1 MQPTDYLLTFALGGA
16 FVMGLIFIV
25 MRREAQV
32 NVQSGMSAEGLMQQ
46 HSGMGF
52 GKAKKNLDRKLAAVQ
67 DILRRQN
74 HSDLGSA
81 EERFAQ
87 RREEDRAAEEETR
100 RRREEEDAQ
109 REDDEEEERHRREL
123 EMEQKAAE
131 RAAEEA
137 RLASERESTRQ
148 LELANVE
155 SDRLEEI
162 NAARE
167 EEALESREAAQRA
180 MSELQARLE
189 REGAQSSDVQ
199 VSLMWNNYNDL
210 DLHVVCPSGERIHGG
225 NKNSDCGGELDV
237 DANVRAETRKP
248 VENVFWEEESAP
260 AGKYQVYVHY
270 YKKHKKRRSKDPTK
284 FQLIVNAGS
293 DLMEFNGDLSLGD
306 PIMLVAEFILP
317 SLEERASRRRELEQ
331 ALLAAGGE
339 IPEKMSEQEETRQAE
354 LAAAESQR
362 LEEIE
367 VAKEQ
372 EMLESREAAQRAMS
386 ELQARL
392 EREGAQSSDVQVSLM
407 WNNYNDLD
415 LHVVCPSGERIHGG
429 NKISGCGGELDVD
442 ANVRAETRKPVENVF
457 WQEGSAPAGK
467 YQVYVHYYKKHNKR
481 RSKDPTKFQ
490 LIVNAGND
498 LLEFSGELSKG
509 DPIMLVTEFD
519 VPTPEE
525 REERRLE
532 LEKQIQEAKGGILS
546 ESADNDE
553 EKRPE
558 EVEEKAA
565 EEAEEKISME
575 SEDESNDEAPSHE
588 LPGAPDLDSLMGDDD
603 SED

>member
-16 FVMGLIFIV
+16 FVMGLLFIV

-32 NVQSGMSAEGLMQQ
+32 NVQSGMSAEGLLQQ

-87 RREEDRAAEEETR
+87 RREEDRIAEEEAR
-100 RRREEEDAQ
+100 RLREEADAQ

-123 EMEQKAAE
+123 EMERKAAE

-137 RLASERESTRQ
+137 RLASERESARQ
-148 LELANVE
+148 LELASAE
-155 SDRLEEI
+155 SARLEEI
-162 NAARE
+162 DAARE
-167 EEALESREAAQRA
+167 QEALESREAAQRA

-248 VENVFWEEESAP
+248 VENVFWEE
-260 AGKYQVYVHY
+260 
-270 YKKHKKRRSKDPTK
+270 
-284 FQLIVNAGS
+284 
-293 DLMEFNGDLSLGD
+293 
-306 PIMLVAEFILP
+306 
-317 SLEERASRRRELEQ
+317 
-331 ALLAAGGE
+331 
-339 IPEKMSEQEETRQAE
+339 
-354 LAAAESQR
+354 
-362 LEEIE
+362 
-367 VAKEQ
+367 
-372 EMLESREAAQRAMS
+372 
-386 ELQARL
+386 
-392 EREGAQSSDVQVSLM
+392 
-407 WNNYNDLD
+407 
-415 LHVVCPSGERIHGG
+415 
-429 NKISGCGGELDVD
+429 
-442 ANVRAETRKPVENVF
+442 
-457 WQEGSAPAGK
+457 GSAPAGK
-467 YQVYVHYYKKHNKR
+467 YQVYVLYYKKHNKR

-498 LLEFSGELSKG
+498 LLEFSGELSSG

-519 VPTPEE
+519 VPTAEE
-525 REERRLE
+525 REERRRE
-532 LEKQIQEAKGGILS
+532 LERQIQEAKGGASSLS
-546 ESADNDE
+546 AAHEE
-553 EKRPE
+553 EKKAEEVEEEVAE
-558 EVEEKAA
+558 EVEEKISAA
-565 EEAEEKISME
+565 
-575 SEDESNDEAPSHE
+575 SEDESNDETTSNQ
-588 LPGAPDLDSLMGDDD
+588 LPGAPDLDSLMGNND

>member
-16 FVMGLIFIV
+16 FVMGLLFIV

-87 RREEDRAAEEETR
+87 RREEDRIAEEEAR
-100 RRREEEDAQ
+100 RRREESDAQ

-123 EMEQKAAE
+123 EMERKAAE

-137 RLASERESTRQ
+137 RLASERESARQ
-148 LELANVE
+148 LELASAE

-162 NAARE
+162 DAARE
-167 EEALESREAAQRA
+167 QEALESREAAQRA

-248 VENVFWEEESAP
+248 VENVFWEEGSAP

-293 DLMEFNGDLSLGD
+293 DLMEFNGDLSMGD
-306 PIMLVAEFILP
+306 PIMLVAEFVLP
-317 SLEERASRRRELEQ
+317 SLEERAARRRELEQ

-339 IPEKMSEQEETRQAE
+339 IPVEMSEQEEARQAE

-367 VAKEQ
+367 LAREQ

-429 NKISGCGGELDVD
+429 NKKSDCGGELDVD

-457 WQEGSAPAGK
+457 WEEGSAPAGK

-498 LLEFSGELSKG
+498 LLEFSGELSTG

-519 VPTPEE
+519 VPTAEE
-525 REERRLE
+525 REERRQE
-532 LEKQIQEAKGGILS
+532 LERQIQEAKGGVS
-546 ESADNDE
+546 SQSAAHEE
-553 EKRPE
+553 EKMPE
-558 EVEEKAA
+558 EVEEKVA
-565 EEAEEKISME
+565 EEVEEKIPMASEGE
-575 SEDESNDEAPSHE
+575 SKDETTSHE
-588 LPGAPDLDSLMGDDD
+588 LPGAPDLDSLMGDND

>member
-1 MQPTDYLLTFALGGA
+1 MQPTDYILTIAFGGA
-16 FVMGLIFIV
+16 FVMGLLFIA

-32 NVQSGMSAEGLMQQ
+32 NVQSGMNAEGLMQQ

-52 GKAKKNLDRKLAAVQ
+52 GKAKKNLDRKLSAVQ
-67 DILRRQN
+67 DLLRRQN

-81 EERFAQ
+81 EERF
-87 RREEDRAAEEETR
+87 T
-100 RRREEEDAQ
+100 RRREEEQEAAEEARRR
-109 REDDEEEERHRREL
+109 RELEDSDREEREEEERRRREL

-131 RAAEEA
+131 RAAEEE
-137 RLASERESTRQ
+137 RLASEREQARQ
-148 LELANVE
+148 LELADSE
-155 SDRLEEI
+155 EQRLKEIEE
-162 NAARE
+162 ARE
-167 EEALESREAAQRA
+167 EEALESREAAKRA

-225 NKNSDCGGELDV
+225 NKTSDCGGDLDV

-248 VENVFWEEESAP
+248 VENVFWEEGKAP

-293 DLMEFNGDLSLGD
+293 DLMEYNGELSIGD
-306 PIMLVAEFILP
+306 PIMLVAEFVLP
-317 SLEERASRRRELEQ
+317 SLEERAARRKELE
-331 ALLAAGGE
+331 AELLAAGGK
-339 IPEKMSEQEETRQAE
+339 IPEGISQEEEARQADI
-354 LAAAESQR
+354 AAAESQR
-362 LEEIE
+362 IEEIE
-367 VAKEQ
+367 AAREQ

-386 ELQARL
+386 ELEARL
-392 EREGAQSSDVQVSLM
+392 AREGAQSSDVQVSLM

-429 NKISGCGGELDVD
+429 NKTSACGGDLDVD

-457 WQEGSAPAGK
+457 WEEGKAPAGK
-467 YQVYVHYYKKHNKR
+467 YQVYVHHYKKHNKR

-490 LIVNAGND
+490 IIVNAGHD
-498 LLEFSGELSKG
+498 LLEFNGELSSG

-519 VPTPEE
+519 LPTPEE
-525 REERRLE
+525 REERRRE
-532 LEKQIQEAKGGILS
+532 LENQIKLAEEGMNKKKDSKKKESPPEEEEETFDASEEESKDTS
-546 ESADNDE
+546 ESDDL
-553 EKRPE
+553 
-558 EVEEKAA
+558 
-565 EEAEEKISME
+565 
-575 SEDESNDEAPSHE
+575 PS
-588 LPGAPDLDSLMGDDD
+588 APDLDFLLGDD